1 MLQIAL
7 IIGSTRPNRFAD
19 KPAQWVAEGA
29 KDRSDF
35 ELTVLD
41 IKDFDLPLLQEPVPP
56 AYTGGVFANPAAEAW
71 RKRLGD
77 FDGFIATAAE
87 YNSGPTAAM
96 KNALD
101 SALNEWNRKP
111 IAFVGY
117 GGLGGARA
125 IEILKAIAISL
136 SMAPLKAG
144 VNIAMEPFVGV
155 SQYGKNLN
163 DYDYLAASRTQMFD
177 ELVWWADTLKKGREA

>member
-117 GGLGGARA
+117 GGLGGGRA

-155 SQYGKNLN
+155 SQHGKNLN